1 MKPVC
6 AFRIQENTHASACC
20 GAAVITVDGNKR
32 KRLPAMVALLHSR
45 WGGVG
50 GGGSKGTAGQLTRI
64 VDCRAQPA
72 VGRMEAVVFY
82 VGGKCESPA

>member
-1 MKPVC
+1 MIASASLCDNMKPVC

-45 WGGVG
+45 WGG
-50 GGGSKGTAGQLTRI
+50 SKWMAGQLTMI

-72 VGRMEAVVFY
+72 VGSMEAVVFY
-82 VGGKCESPA
+82 VGV